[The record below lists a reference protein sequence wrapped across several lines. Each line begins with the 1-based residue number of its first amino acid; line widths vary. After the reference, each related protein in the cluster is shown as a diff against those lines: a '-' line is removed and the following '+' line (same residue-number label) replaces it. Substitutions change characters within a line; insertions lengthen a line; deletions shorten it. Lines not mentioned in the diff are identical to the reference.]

1 MNWGSVVLTTFSSI
15 LNSKHLDL
23 FLQIIFFFV
32 WSSLIINSFVFSSNH
47 LHNFSKFD
55 FIPLSVGR
63 PVSKFRFW
71 PLCRRYRF
79 FRKKIDSHCPWYI
92 ASLATRSILLDKHLL
107 PVFQLFLVF
116 IPNRELKREVT
127 NFVPT
132 FAAIRVPLIYSTV
145 FSTEKAMCFP
155 IKTFCLWSKN
165 SWFNRVVI
173 FPCFCVFLKG
183 LVL

>member
-1 MNWGSVVLTTFSSI
+1 MKLTHYKQFCFFIKPFAWLFKIWFHSVIRGAS
-15 LNSKHLDL
+15 
-23 FLQIIFFFV
+23 
-32 WSSLIINSFVFSSNH
+32 
-47 LHNFSKFD
+47 
-55 FIPLSVGR
+55 G
-63 PVSKFRFW
+63 SKFRFW

-165 SWFNRVVI
+165 SWFNRVVV